1 MTSFRRAWHGA
12 TLVLL
17 ALTLSGCFPSAD
29 SQVDEEKEP
38 HFLRASN
45 LAKSMD
51 FKGAVEMFEEALK
64 VNPNNSRAHYE
75 LAILHESQET
85 VADPAVA
92 IYHYQRFLR
101 LNPRASNADVV
112 KAHINGCKLEI
123 AKSISALPLT
133 PAVQRDYERT
143 LAENRDLKTRLTQ
156 WMAYAASHAAPGVP
170 PANLVATNPAPSAP
184 YVAPVPGR
192 PIPGGAAVPVP
203 GRPDTSRNP
212 TPPVGV
218 PSGVGQTN
226 RVATAPVTRTYV
238 VKAGDIPSRI
248 ASKHGVTM
256 DALLAANPNLSAKHM
271 QIGQTLTIP
280 AH

>member
-17 ALTLSGCFPSAD
+17 ALALSGCFPSAD

-38 HFLRASN
+38 HFMRASN

-51 FKGAVEMFEEALK
+51 FKGAVEMYEEALK

-85 VADPAVA
+85 VADPAAA

-101 LNPRASNADVV
+101 LNPRAGNVDVV
-112 KAHINGCKLEI
+112 KSHINGCKLEI

-156 WMAYAASHAAPGVP
+156 WMAYAASHSGPGMAPSG
-170 PANLVATNPAPSAP
+170 PAVTNPAPPAAYVPPAP
-184 YVAPVPGR
+184 ARPAP
-192 PIPGGAAVPVP
+192 GAAVVPAP
-203 GRPDTSRNP
+203 GRPDTTRI
-212 TPPVGV
+212 TAPPVGA
-218 PSGVGQTN
+218 PGGAGLTN
-226 RVATAPVTRTYV
+226 RVVPAPAARTYV

-248 ASKHGVTM
+248 ASKHGITL
-256 DALLAANPNLSAKHM
+256 DALLAANPGLSAKHM

>member
-17 ALTLSGCFPSAD
+17 ALALSGCFPSAD

-51 FKGAVEMFEEALK
+51 FKGAVEMYEEALK

-170 PANLVATNPAPSAP
+170 PANLVVTNPAPATP
-184 YVAPVPGR
+184 YVAPGPAR
-192 PIPGGAAVPVP
+192 PAPVPVP
-203 GRPDTSRNP
+203 GPVPIRSDASRIAVPPAGAPGGVGLTNRAAAP
-212 TPPVGV
+212 TP
-218 PSGVGQTN
+218 
-226 RVATAPVTRTYV
+226 RTYV

-248 ASKHGVTM
+248 ASKHGITM

-280 AH
+280 AR